1 MADQNLQAAQA
12 AAVLNQ
18 SPPPPPQNPDEPPAN
33 PQNAAAEEVTLD
45 LCLIFFFVLS
55 LLCFATRVVFIA
67 AFSSFSSR
75 VVMPCFVT
83 YSFIVTVLRTKLN
96 FLSGFFFF
104 FAVHT
109 LCLFLW
115 RPMLNCTVHFL
126 PCLKTCC
133 FVALEAI
140 LDYTTST
147 FEGNSSLFPAGV
159 MPCFTILFYF
169 SHCSFPF

>member
-104 FAVHT
+104 CRSYT
-109 LCLFLW
+109 LLISLAANVELYSPLSTLPQNVLF
-115 RPMLNCTVHFL
+115 
-126 PCLKTCC
+126 
-133 FVALEAI
+133 
-140 LDYTTST
+140 
-147 FEGNSSLFPAGV
+147 
-159 MPCFTILFYF
+159 
-169 SHCSFPF
+169 CSFGGNLGLYNEYF

>member
-45 LCLIFFFVLS
+45 LCLIFFFCVLS

-104 FAVHT
+104 
-109 LCLFLW
+109 
-115 RPMLNCTVHFL
+115 L
-126 PCLKTCC
+126 P
-133 FVALEAI
+133 FIHSA
-140 LDYTTST
+140 
-147 FEGNSSLFPAGV
+147 
-159 MPCFTILFYF
+159 YF
-169 SHCSFPF
+169 FGGQC

>member
-96 FLSGFFFF
+96 FLSGFFFCRSYTPLISF
-104 FAVHT
+104 TANVE
-109 LCLFLW
+109 LYSLLSALPQNVLF
-115 RPMLNCTVHFL
+115 
-126 PCLKTCC
+126 
-133 FVALEAI
+133 
-140 LDYTTST
+140 
-147 FEGNSSLFPAGV
+147 
-159 MPCFTILFYF
+159 
-169 SHCSFPF
+169 CSFGGNLGLYNV

>member
-18 SPPPPPQNPDEPPAN
+18 SPPPPPQNPDEPPVN

-45 LCLIFFFVLS
+45 LCLIFFVLS
-55 LLCFATRVVFIA
+55 LFCFATRVVFIA
-67 AFSSFSSR
+67 AFSSFSSC

-104 FAVHT
+104 CRSYTPLISLAANVELYSPLST
-109 LCLFLW
+109 LPQNVLF
-115 RPMLNCTVHFL
+115 
-126 PCLKTCC
+126 
-133 FVALEAI
+133 
-140 LDYTTST
+140 
-147 FEGNSSLFPAGV
+147 
-159 MPCFTILFYF
+159 
-169 SHCSFPF
+169 CSFGGNLGLYE